1 MDPREHHTFVDELL
15 DSALARYRSAEPR
28 PGLEERVLGR
38 LRAEPEPK
46 PWLGWTWRLAA
57 GVAVFAIVVA
67 TAHWARWTVF
77 APGTPAR
84 ISGGS
89 PTEMSKSSASVSVS
103 RSEVTKPVAS
113 PTARKMKSR
122 TVRQAALRRVA
133 EPRGDVF
140 PSPAPLSEQ
149 ERLLIAYLKL
159 NSSRALLA
167 FHSGDEEIE
176 EIQIKPLEIKPLE
189 TESAQL
195 ENISNP

>member
-1 MDPREHHTFVDELL
+1 MDPREHHQFVDELL
-15 DSALARYRSAEPR
+15 DFALARYRSAEPR

-38 LRAEPEPK
+38 LRAEPQPR
-46 PWLGWTWRLAA
+46 PRFGWAWRLAV

-84 ISGGS
+84 FSGGS
-89 PTEMSKSSASVSVS
+89 PTETSKSSTSVSAS
-103 RSEVTKPVAS
+103 RPEVTKPVAS

-122 TVRQAALRRVA
+122 IVRQAALGRVV
-133 EPRGDVF
+133 EPRRDVF
-140 PSPAPLSEQ
+140 PSPTPLSEQ

-176 EIQIKPLEIKPLE
+176 EIQIKLLEIKPLE

-195 ENISNP
+195 ENVSN